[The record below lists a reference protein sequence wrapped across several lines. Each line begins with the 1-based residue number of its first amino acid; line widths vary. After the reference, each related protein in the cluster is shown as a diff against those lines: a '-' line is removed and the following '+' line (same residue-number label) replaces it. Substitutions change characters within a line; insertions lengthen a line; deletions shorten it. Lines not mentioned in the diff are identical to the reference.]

1 MGKSLLSYCDK
12 SCILNFLCYVLQVGP
27 TSFVRDRR
35 ARVLQVGSTGKRSK
49 PALNK
54 NGGCL
59 YIVAIVSEKKIN
71 ITHDR
76 HFTHL

>member
-12 SCILNFLCYVLQVGP
+12 SCILNFLCY
-27 TSFVRDRR
+27 
-35 ARVLQVGSTGKRSK
+35 VLQVGSTGKRSK

-59 YIVAIVSEKKIN
+59 YIVAIVSEKNLILRMTD
-71 ITHDR
+71 ILHICD
-76 HFTHL
+76 LIIYI